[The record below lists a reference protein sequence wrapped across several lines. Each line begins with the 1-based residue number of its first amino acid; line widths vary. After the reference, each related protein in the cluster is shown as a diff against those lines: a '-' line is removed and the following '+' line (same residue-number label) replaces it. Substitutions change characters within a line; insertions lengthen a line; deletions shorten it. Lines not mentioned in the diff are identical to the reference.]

1 MHDIIDLRS
10 DTVTRPSDGMRQ
22 AMRDAEVGDAVYAED
37 PTVNRLE
44 RTVARLLGKEA
55 ALYVATGTMSNAL
68 AIRLAASPGD
78 EVIADANCHPVY
90 YEAGGPSAFSGVV
103 FKTVAAPRGILTTDL
118 VSPLMHDPVYYRP
131 TQKALLIE
139 NTHNRGGG
147 AVYAVGTVRALAALA
162 HERGLRLHMDGA
174 RLWNACI
181 AAKVSPAEFCREV
194 DTISVCFS
202 KGLGAPVGSVLAGSA
217 QDIER
222 AWHYRHMLGGT
233 WRQAGILAAAA
244 LYALSNNFK
253 RLTEDHANAQRLA
266 MALSSRLGLE
276 VVNKVETNMVF
287 FKHPETPRVVA
298 ALKEKNVIVSEADP
312 GVLRCVTHL
321 DVDREDI
328 DAAVE
333 ILAGVV

>member
-1 MHDIIDLRS
+1 
-10 DTVTRPSDGMRQ
+10 
-22 AMRDAEVGDAVYAED
+22 
-37 PTVNRLE
+37 
-44 RTVARLLGKEA
+44 
-55 ALYVATGTMSNAL
+55 
-68 AIRLAASPGD
+68 
-78 EVIADANCHPVY
+78 
-90 YEAGGPSAFSGVV
+90 
-103 FKTVAAPRGILTTDL
+103 
-118 VSPLMHDPVYYRP
+118 
-131 TQKALLIE
+131 
-139 NTHNRGGG
+139 
-147 AVYAVGTVRALAALA
+147 
-162 HERGLRLHMDGA
+162 
-174 RLWNACI
+174 
-181 AAKVSPAEFCREV
+181 
-194 DTISVCFS
+194 
-202 KGLGAPVGSVLAGSA
+202 
-217 QDIER
+217 
-222 AWHYRHMLGGT
+222 MLGGT